1 MSLIRNKKAHFDY
14 DILDKFEAGLDLFGF
29 EVKSLRGGHGSL
41 EGAHVIVR
49 GGEAFIVGMTIPPY
63 QSVNTPV
70 SYDPSRPRRLLL
82 SKKEIVHLADTEST
96 KGLTVVPLSVY
107 NKSRF
112 LKAEIA
118 IARGKKQ
125 FDKRETIK
133 RREADIEMRRSLK
146 DE

>member
-14 DILDKFEAGLDLFGF
+14 DILEKFEAGLDLHGF

-49 GGEAFIVGMTIPPY
+49 GGEAFVIGMTIPPY
-63 QSVNTPV
+63 QTVNTPA
-70 SYDPSRPRRLLL
+70 SYDPARNRRLLL
-82 SKKEIVHLADTEST
+82 SKKELFLLAEAESK
-96 KGLTVVPLSVY
+96 KGLTIVPISVY
-107 NKSRF
+107 NKSRY
-112 LKAEIA
+112 LKVEIA
-118 IARGKKQ
+118 IVRGKKQ

-133 RREADIEMRRSLK
+133 KREADLEMRRSLK

>member
-70 SYDPSRPRRLLL
+70 SYDPSRARRLLL
-82 SKKEIVHLADTEST
+82 SKKEITHLADAEST

>member
-82 SKKEIVHLADTEST
+82 SKKEIVHLADAEST